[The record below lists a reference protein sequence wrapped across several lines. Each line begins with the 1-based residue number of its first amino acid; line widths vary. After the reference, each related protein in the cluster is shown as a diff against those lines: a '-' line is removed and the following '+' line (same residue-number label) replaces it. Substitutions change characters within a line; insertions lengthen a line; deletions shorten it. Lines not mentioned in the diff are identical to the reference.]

1 MLVIADP
8 SSRRIPSSLPRLR
21 LLALPPRGERDS
33 GRGAVHRNLA
43 SNVQTNRQ
51 WEAVASGAT
60 RFNYPLAC
68 TAAAACES
76 CPTRE
81 EP

>member
-1 MLVIADP
+1 MP
-8 SSRRIPSSLPRLR
+8 PPRYRASAR

-33 GRGAVHRNLA
+33 GRDGVRRNPA

-68 TAAAACES
+68 TARRAS
-76 CPTRE
+76 L
-81 EP
+81 EPQD